1 MGVGGIV
8 ASLYMVM
15 QVIGN
20 ISAGKTFLISVG
32 MALAGIVVFFVS
44 FVLRR
49 RTSGFVRFFQRH
61 LQLILFIG
69 LIVVETGMK
78 ITITGSSLQSAVIP
92 MIAFM
97 VLRLRFPLAV
107 ICVLWDGFSFAVY
120 YVVRLRGQSDVS
132 DGDFAYMLFYNWFL
146 MSLLCGYGGY
156 NRERSERRDFLMQL
170 QV

>member
-1 MGVGGIV
+1 
-8 ASLYMVM
+8 
-15 QVIGN
+15 
-20 ISAGKTFLISVG
+20 
-32 MALAGIVVFFVS
+32 
-44 FVLRR
+44 
-49 RTSGFVRFFQRH
+49 
-61 LQLILFIG
+61 
-69 LIVVETGMK
+69 MK

-170 QV
+170 QVCGPPPARPPTPTPHPSHI